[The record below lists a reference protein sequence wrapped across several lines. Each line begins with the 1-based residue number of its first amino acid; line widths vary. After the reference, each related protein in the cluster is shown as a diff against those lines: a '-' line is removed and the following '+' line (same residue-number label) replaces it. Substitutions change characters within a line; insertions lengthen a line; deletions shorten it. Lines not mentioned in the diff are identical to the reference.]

1 MSWRGIGQEA
11 KNHLDE
17 NRFFFFSIAFGL
29 VLLFGGAIYFWL
41 KAASD
46 KERVVEEAAQS
57 ESVEDVLAQLIQIR
71 SEADQVRQALAEKE
85 MQNQLKLD
93 LQRASAPAPSLGKPY
108 IPVKPGTGFQNIQT
122 NADKVY
128 IPAGSLFRANLLMP
142 IKTSIQ
148 GNFVMAETAFEF
160 RLDSLRR
167 IERGTRLIGSARLD
181 PILRGVVV
189 KFNRLVT
196 PKGKEYP
203 VQVLALS
210 HELFPQLE
218 GIYFSN
224 QLETY
229 SSILA
234 FGFLGGFADSARKRE
249 PSVFGQIPTPDLT
262 NNLLTGAST
271 ASFRVMEEMIR
282 DIQQRAIEYV
292 VVPAGEP
299 IFLVFEQQF
308 EIPESGSLL
317 GGLR

>member
-11 KNHLDE
+11 KEHLHE
-17 NRFFFFSIAFGL
+17 HRSFFFLIVVGLGIFLLGGLYFLNKNMNQKSIIQA
-29 VLLFGGAIYFWL
+29 
-41 KAASD
+41 
-46 KERVVEEAAQS
+46 EES
-57 ESVEDVLAQLIQIR
+57 SNESFENVLAQLIQIR
-71 SEADQVRQALAEKE
+71 AEADQVRRSLAERE
-85 MQNQLKLD
+85 RHSQVSLSAQNV
-93 LQRASAPAPSLGKPY
+93 RMPSVVSGKTF
-108 IPVKPGTGFQNIQT
+108 ISVKPGSGFQNIQT
-122 NADKVY
+122 GSEKIY

-148 GNFVMAETAFEF
+148 ENFVMAETAIEF
-160 RLDSLRR
+160 RMDSFRR
-167 IERGTRLIGSARLD
+167 IDRGTRLIGSARLD

-189 KFNRLVT
+189 RFNRLVT
-196 PKGKEYP
+196 PRGQEFP
-203 VQVLALS
+203 VQILALS

-249 PSVFGQIPTPDLT
+249 PSIFGQVPTPDLT

-282 DIQQRAIEYV
+282 DIQKRAVEYV

-299 IFLVFEQQF
+299 VFLVFEQQF
-308 EIPESGSLL
+308 EIPQGGSLS
-317 GGLR
+317 GVSR